1 MVKISSSQ
9 LHSRNIIN
17 ISIIFNNILQKE
29 KSAIIVSHA
38 KCRYYI
44 SSSLTQGS
52 YPFLS
57 SNCQNNNKARNKI
70 CPFTIGRISLA
81 LVSFKLSAGYIIV
94 KYIIQHIYQ
103 RTTYHFCKVYQL
115 THPITLIQNAF
126 HDNSST
132 AYPNLRSSSTIY
144 PYFGSLPVPWK

>member
-1 MVKISSSQ
+1 MNELTVNKTQVMCPGCGMVKISPSQ

-44 SSSLTQGS
+44 SSSLTQSMFEQSTAGS

-81 LVSFKLSAGYIIV
+81 LVSFKLSDGYIIV
-94 KYIIQHIYQ
+94 QFIIQHIYQ
-103 RTTYHFCKVYQL
+103 RKTSRFCKVY
-115 THPITLIQNAF
+115 
-126 HDNSST
+126 
-132 AYPNLRSSSTIY
+132 
-144 PYFGSLPVPWK
+144 